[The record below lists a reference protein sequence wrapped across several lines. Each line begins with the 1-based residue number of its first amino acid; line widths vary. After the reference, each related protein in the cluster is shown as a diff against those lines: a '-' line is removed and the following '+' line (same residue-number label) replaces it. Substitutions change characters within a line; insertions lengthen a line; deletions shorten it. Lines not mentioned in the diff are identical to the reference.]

1 MPNFFPSRTLT
12 FYVAKM
18 FLIRT
23 FAVLAVL
30 LMVLQVLDLLSETDK
45 VLGAPGNGTPELWTY
60 VSLRLPQLA
69 QRFLPFCVLLSTIS
83 TLMTLNG
90 NSEVVAMKAGGL
102 SAHQVLAPLFV
113 ASFAIAIA
121 AFAFNERIVARAAGT
136 LNRWEATGFKTIP
149 TGREGQFNVWVRE
162 GDDLI
167 HAELVDGRG
176 AATRLT
182 GVTLYNRSGGR
193 LVDIVEAPSG
203 RLAPGGGW
211 LLTDARR
218 FDAAADAITR
228 LPTLTV
234 AQKVRPDQFT
244 LSSVD
249 PAGLSMWELRQA
261 ITDLEA
267 AGRPVDALKAAFWHK
282 VSGPLSTVLMPLLG
296 AVAAFGLARSGR
308 LFVRAVIGMA
318 LGFAYFV
325 ADNFGLA
332 MGNLGAYPPL
342 LAAWGPFFLFLLIG
356 EAVLIRS
363 EEQ

>member
-12 FYVAKM
+12 LYVAKM

-30 LMVLQVLDLLSETDK
+30 LMVLQVLDLLSESDK
-45 VLGAPGNGTPELWTY
+45 VLAPAGNGTAELWTY
-60 VSLRLPQLA
+60 VSLRLPQIA
-69 QRFLPFCVLLSTIS
+69 QRFLPFCVLLGTII
-83 TLMTLNG
+83 TLMTLNQ

-113 ASFAIAIA
+113 ASLIIALA
-121 AFAFNERIVARAAGT
+121 SFAFNERIVARAAGT
-136 LNRWEATGFKTIP
+136 LDRWEATGFKTVP
-149 TGREGQFNVWVRE
+149 TGRESQFNVWVRE

-167 HAELVDGRG
+167 HADRVDGRG

-182 GVTLYNRSGGR
+182 GVTLYNRDGGR
-193 LVDIVEAPSG
+193 LIDIIEAPSG
-203 RLAPGGGW
+203 DFAPGQGW
-211 LLTDARR
+211 RLNNARR
-218 FDAAADAITR
+218 FDAASGALVRTP
-228 LPTLTV
+228 LETV
-234 AQKVRPDQFT
+234 APKVRPDQFT
-244 LSSVD
+244 LSHVD
-249 PAGLSMWELRQA
+249 PAGLSLWDLQQA
-261 ITDLEA
+261 ITDLEI
-267 AGRPVDALKAAFWHK
+267 AGRPVDALKAALWHK
-282 VSGPLSTVLMPLLG
+282 ISGPLSTILMPLLG
-296 AVAAFGLARSGR
+296 AVAAFGLARSGQ
-308 LFVRAVIGMA
+308 LFVRAVLGMA

>member
-12 FYVAKM
+12 LYVAKM
-18 FLIRT
+18 FLVRT

-30 LMVLQVLDLLSETDK
+30 LLVLQVLDLLSESDK
-45 VLGAPGNGTPELWTY
+45 ILSPPGNGNAELWTY
-60 VSLRLPQLA
+60 ISLRLPQLV
-69 QRFLPFCVLLSTIS
+69 QRFLPFCVLLGTIV
-83 TLMTLNG
+83 TLMTLNQ

-113 ASFAIAIA
+113 ASLFISVAS
-121 AFAFNERIVARAAGT
+121 FAFNERVVARAAGT
-136 LNRWEATGFKTIP
+136 LDRWEATDFKRIP
-149 TGREGQFNVWVRE
+149 TGRETQFNVWVRE

-167 HAELVDGRG
+167 HADQVDGRG
-176 AATRLT
+176 AATRLA
-182 GVTLYNRSGGR
+182 GVTLYNRSNGR
-193 LVDIVEAPSG
+193 LIETIEAPKG
-203 RLAPGGGW
+203 QLAPGGGW
-211 LLTDARR
+211 TLTDARR
-218 FDAAADAITR
+218 FDAASGMATR

-249 PAGLSMWELRQA
+249 PAGLSMWELQSA

-267 AGRPVDALKAAFWHK
+267 AGRPVDALKAALWHK
-282 VSGPLSTVLMPLLG
+282 LSGPLSTVLMPLLG
-296 AVAAFGLARSGR
+296 AVAGFGLARSGR

-363 EEQ
+363 EES